1 MRRLFVRSLQAVLI
15 IAAILL
21 SGGLLIYF
29 YVQTD
34 PNPWWWEQ
42 NYPWYRIVVYGLILA
57 GALTLVIGIV
67 NIILET
73 KISEE
78 SPLGD
83 VNLPPGSGRRIM
95 ELMAYETPTVII
107 VVVVLFIAFS
117 IGILYITNSQIS
129 VLRAEVEALKLA
141 IS

>member
-1 MRRLFVRSLQAVLI
+1 LQAVLV

-21 SGGLLIYF
+21 SGGLLIHF

-42 NYPWYRIVVYGLILA
+42 NYPWYRILVYGLILA
-57 GALTLVIGIV
+57 GALTLIIGIV

-73 KISEE
+73 KISDE

-83 VNLPPGSGRRIM
+83 VDLPPGSGRRMM

-129 VLRAEVEALKLA
+129 VLRAEVEALKIA

>member
-1 MRRLFVRSLQAVLI
+1 MRRLFVRSLQAVI
-15 IAAILL
+15 VIAAILM
-21 SGGLLIYF
+21 STGTLIYL

-42 NYPWYRIVVYGLILA
+42 NYPWYRIVIYGLLIG
-57 GALTLVIGIV
+57 GALTLIIGII

-73 KISEE
+73 KIRDE

-83 VNLPPGSGRRIM
+83 VDLPPGSGRRMM
-95 ELMAYETPTVII
+95 EFMAYETPTVII
-107 VVVVLFIAFS
+107 VVVFLFIAFS
-117 IGILYITNSQIS
+117 IGILYITNNQIS
-129 VLRAEVEALKLA
+129 VLRAEVEALKIA

>member
-1 MRRLFVRSLQAVLI
+1 LQAVLV

-21 SGGLLIYF
+21 SGGLLIHF

-42 NYPWYRIVVYGLILA
+42 NYPWYRILVYGLILA
-57 GALTLVIGIV
+57 DPLTLIIGIV

-73 KISEE
+73 KISDE

-83 VNLPPGSGRRIM
+83 VDLPPGSGRRMM

-129 VLRAEVEALKLA
+129 VLRAEVEALKIA

>member
-1 MRRLFVRSLQAVLI
+1 MRRLFVRSIQAVLI

-21 SGGLLIYF
+21 SGGLLIHF

-57 GALTLVIGIV
+57 GALTLAIGII
-67 NIILET
+67 NIYLEM
-73 KISEE
+73 KISDE
-78 SPLGD
+78 SPLREMD
-83 VNLPPGSGRRIM
+83 RPPGSGRRMM
-95 ELMAYETPTVII
+95 EFMAYETPTVII
-107 VVVVLFIAFS
+107 VVVFLFIAFS